1 MYWNS
6 SKRLIIY
13 FLYLFPISLMAQYD
27 SLRVELNKE
36 NFSAKDTISITARFQ
51 NNGYEIGKGTLF
63 LKILD
68 QNGHFWNMR
77 WPILNGV
84 CEADLVIPDSFP
96 GSSLTLYFGATRQF
110 FNIYGFVKK
119 PAKLKNLQA
128 FLLTEGKEWLQE
140 NITLNESMEFEYK
153 DRLFQNEA
161 TILFKLPKGNND
173 DLDIGIVTLLDS
185 PLVVSAFQDMEI
197 VVGNY
202 KKTGSDMSRISFQA
216 IDSFINAREKM
227 LAPVIV
233 TAKKLTKAQQFNEK
247 YTSGMFKS
255 IDERTFDLLEDK
267 SALSNNTIMDYIKGR
282 VAGLRV
288 LVDPTG
294 VGTITWRNG
303 PVYFYLDEMRVDF
316 QTVSMIPI
324 SEVAIIKAFPPPFYG
339 NPFGEGGAIAIY
351 TKRGEFY
358 GDQNRHSFRIHGYT
372 PQLSMLKS
380 KSE

>member
-1 MYWNS
+1 MNR
-6 SKRLIIY
+6 KLFCVINIT
-13 FLYLFPISLMAQYD
+13 FLLFTVVNTFAQGD
-27 SLRVELNKE
+27 SLSITLNKKA
-36 NFSAKDTISITARFQ
+36 FSVKDTIAITAQFN
-51 NNGYEIGKGTLF
+51 NNGFPIGKGTLF

-68 QNGHFWNMR
+68 QNGRFWNMR

-96 GSSLTLYFGATRQF
+96 GSSLNLYFGATRQF
-110 FNIYGFVKK
+110 FSIYGFVKK

-128 FLLTEGKEWLQE
+128 FLLTEGKDWLQE
-140 NITLNESMEFEYK
+140 SIALNQSMEFEYK

-161 TILFKLPKGNND
+161 TILFKLPKGNSD

-185 PLVVSAFQDMEI
+185 PLVVSAFQDIEI
-197 VVGNY
+197 LVGNY
-202 KKTGSDMSRISFQA
+202 QKTGTDLSRISFQA

-247 YTSGMFKS
+247 YTSGMFRS
-255 IDERTFDLLEDK
+255 IDERTYDLLEDK

-316 QTVSMIPI
+316 QTISMIPI
-324 SEVAIIKAFPPPFYG
+324 SEVAIVKAFPPPFYG

-372 PQLSMLKS
+372 PQISILKN
-380 KSE
+380 KFE